1 MGPRRKSKLAGW
13 NCDSMIGV
21 GAVIQ
26 LSRMA
31 ALRSRS
37 EKTPRAPVFT
47 GSRTMRPLST
57 PRTRASRRA
66 PAGGPEASRPEDAE
80 DDRGDE
86 RDPVRAGHV
95 VHETRE
101 PWAERGAEPVAEVED
116 PIDRAEAAATEE
128 VGRHRGDDRPA
139 GTEAEAEENREAPEP
154 RRPPRR
160 LERQQRER
168 TARGAGERDGG
179 RERTAEPVRREAEAR
194 AAEARHQPHQ
204 PEDRRGNER
213 LDPEVD
219 RERHLVGRDGEDREW
234 REEGCEEECP
244 ERARPQRVSQGGMGS
259 GGRGPTAAP
268 TDARPEGPP
277 PPPHARTPRRALPA
291 PPPAPAPPPPTAPR

>member
-37 EKTPRAPVFT
+37 EKTPRALRALVFT
-47 GSRTMRPLST
+47 GLRTMRPLST

-86 RDPVRAGHV
+86 R
-95 VHETRE
+95 
-101 PWAERGAEPVAEVED
+101 
-116 PIDRAEAAATEE
+116 
-128 VGRHRGDDRPA
+128 
-139 GTEAEAEENREAPEP
+139 
-154 RRPPRR
+154 
-160 LERQQRER
+160 
-168 TARGAGERDGG
+168 
-179 RERTAEPVRREAEAR
+179 
-194 AAEARHQPHQ
+194 
-204 PEDRRGNER
+204 

-234 REEGCEEECP
+234 REEVCEEACP
-244 ERARPQRVSQGGMGS
+244 ERARTQRVSQGGMGS
-259 GGRGPTAAP
+259 GGRGPYSARNDTRSEGP
-268 TDARPEGPP
+268 LPPLHARP
-277 PPPHARTPRRALPA
+277 RRRSFLA
-291 PPPAPAPPPPTAPR
+291 P

>member
-37 EKTPRAPVFT
+37 EKTPRALRALVFT
-47 GSRTMRPLST
+47 GLRTMRPLST

-95 VHETRE
+95 VHEAGK
-101 PWAERGAEPVAEVED
+101 PGAERAADPVAEVQD
-116 PIDRAEAAATEE
+116 AIDRAEAPTLEE

-139 GTEAEAEENREAPEP
+139 RTEAEAEEDRVEDEP
-154 RRPPRR
+154 RHARRR
-160 LERQQRER
+160 LEHQQRQR
-168 TARGAGERDGG
+168 SARGTAERD
-179 RERTAEPVRREAEAR
+179 R
-194 AAEARHQPHQ
+194 
-204 PEDRRGNER
+204 
-213 LDPEVD
+213 
-219 RERHLVGRDGEDREW
+219 
-234 REEGCEEECP
+234 
-244 ERARPQRVSQGGMGS
+244 
-259 GGRGPTAAP
+259 
-268 TDARPEGPP
+268 
-277 PPPHARTPRRALPA
+277 
-291 PPPAPAPPPPTAPR
+291 